1 MLFLLCSSQRPA
13 AVNLSPAIVH
23 LPKGD
28 AAGGTC
34 SGVCVTGVTMPLADR
49 RFASRLEIVG
59 DQSGMLDALE
69 PLRLRNLSSDGMLLE
84 SSHPLTV
91 GSIHEFQLIDGS
103 TSVRVRAAVRHMSL
117 GRQSSADRVL
127 PGGPGVPES
136 PGPVVRGPRADTQPA
151 VGQAGSRGGLRWSTS
166 SRNVAAHRA
175 SLPKTGRSWPCRFRC
190 LCECW
195 ISARMVCCWPAR
207 SRCASAR
214 QCGWSPGLPGGASRS
229 DSASMSCP
237 TDGTRG
243 LGVTFSARV
252 SRRSIRPPSKSSPR
266 Y

>member
-1 MLFLLCSSQRPA
+1 
-13 AVNLSPAIVH
+13 VNLSPAIVH

-117 GRQSSADRVL
+117 GRQSSADRYFL
-127 PGGPGVPES
+127 
-136 PGPVVRGPRADTQPA
+136 
-151 VGQAGSRGGLRWSTS
+151 VGLEFLNLQ
-166 SRNVAAHRA
+166 
-175 SLPKTGRSWPCRFRC
+175 
-190 LCECW
+190 
-195 ISARMVCCWPAR
+195 AR
-207 SRCASAR
+207 SSEVLERILNQQSAK
-214 QCGWSPGLPGGASRS
+214 PAPE
-229 DSASMSCP
+229 
-237 TDGTRG
+237 
-243 LGVTFSARV
+243 GV
-252 SRRSIRPPSKSSPR
+252 
-266 Y
+266 